1 MKTLQKIA
9 HVDDDESIRA
19 IAKVA
24 LERIG
29 KFTLLS
35 CASGKEA
42 LEKVPEFAP
51 DILLLDV
58 MMPGLDGPSTLKQ
71 LRDKMNLEETAV
83 IFMTA
88 KVQSTEIEYYKSVGA
103 FNVILKPFD
112 AMGLSDQLKNYWNQ
126 FNGE

>member
-1 MKTLQKIA
+1 M

-29 KFTLLS
+29 GFTLLS

-42 LEKVPEFAP
+42 LGKAADFAP
-51 DILLLDV
+51 DMILLDV
-58 MMPGLDGPSTLKQ
+58 MMPGMDGPSTLQ
-71 LRDKMNLEETAV
+71 ALRNTMNLENVAV
-83 IFMTA
+83 IFMSA
-88 KVQSTEIEYYKSVGA
+88 KVQSSDLELYKKIGA
-103 FNVILKPFD
+103 WNVIIKPFD
-112 AMGLSDQLKNYWNQ
+112 AMDLSEQLKIYWKQ

>member
-1 MKTLQKIA
+1 MSSLQRIA

-35 CASGKEA
+35 CASGSEA
-42 LEKVPEFAP
+42 LEKIPDFAP
-51 DILLLDV
+51 DIILLDV
-58 MMPGLDGPSTLKQ
+58 MMPGLDGPTTLKQ
-71 LRDKMNLEETAV
+71 LREKMNFENTAIV
-83 IFMTA
+83 FMTA
-88 KVQSTEIEYYKSVGA
+88 KVQSAEIEYYKSLGA

-112 AMGLSDQLKNYWNQ
+112 AMGLSDQLKTYWVQ

>member
-1 MKTLQKIA
+1 MKTLQRIA

-35 CASGKEA
+35 CASGVEA
-42 LEKVPEFAP
+42 LEKIPDFAP

-58 MMPGLDGPSTLKQ
+58 MMPGLDGPNTLKQ
-71 LRDKMNLEETAV
+71 LREKMNFDETAV

-88 KVQSTEIEYYKSVGA
+88 KVQSTEVQYYKSLGA